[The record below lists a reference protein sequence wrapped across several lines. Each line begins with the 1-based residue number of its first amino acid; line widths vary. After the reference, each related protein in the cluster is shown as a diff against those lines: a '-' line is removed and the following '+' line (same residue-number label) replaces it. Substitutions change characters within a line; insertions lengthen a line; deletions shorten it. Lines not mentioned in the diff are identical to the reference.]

1 MSHAGSKRPER
12 KAKPFAEAVPSA
24 PQSLQV
30 HKRQVVRAALS
41 AAAEELFLSRGFEKT
56 TVERIART
64 AGVSRRTFFRYY
76 ESKEDV
82 MVERSDRFG
91 ELLLAELAARPRD
104 EPPLVAIRNALVPA
118 VEAGLAERDLLR
130 YIIRLLRETTA
141 LRRAMMEHRN
151 RLEERIAALM
161 ARRLGAARGDNTPI
175 CAPSGVPVTT
185 TSPPACPPSGPRSIH
200 VVGGLDDVEVML
212 DHQHGVAGVH
222 QAVEAFQQ
230 AFDIRQVQP
239 RGRLIE
245 DVERVLRALQ
255 LRKLGGDLDALR
267 FAAGERRGR
276 LAERQVAQSQVVQH
290 LDLLAD
296 RGLAGEEG
304 DALFHGHVQHMSV
317 MVLPRSV
324 TSSVSLLKRA
334 PLQTRTS
341 LRRPA

>member
-141 LRRAMMEHRN
+141 LRRAMMERRN

-161 ARRLGAARGDNTPI
+161 ARRLGAARGDNTPMLLAFVARALHDTAFNAWYDHETDDI
-175 CAPSGVPVTT
+175 A
-185 TSPPACPPSGPRSIH
+185 
-200 VVGGLDDVEVML
+200 GLIDDLV
-212 DHQHGVAGVH
+212 
-222 QAVEAFQQ
+222 
-230 AFDIRQVQP
+230 
-239 RGRLIE
+239 GRL
-245 DVERVLRALQ
+245 RAIVATVPAPPVRR
-255 LRKLGGDLDALR
+255 RKPALR
-267 FAAGERRGR
+267 
-276 LAERQVAQSQVVQH
+276 
-290 LDLLAD
+290 
-296 RGLAGEEG
+296 
-304 DALFHGHVQHMSV
+304 
-317 MVLPRSV
+317 
-324 TSSVSLLKRA
+324 
-334 PLQTRTS
+334 
-341 LRRPA
+341 